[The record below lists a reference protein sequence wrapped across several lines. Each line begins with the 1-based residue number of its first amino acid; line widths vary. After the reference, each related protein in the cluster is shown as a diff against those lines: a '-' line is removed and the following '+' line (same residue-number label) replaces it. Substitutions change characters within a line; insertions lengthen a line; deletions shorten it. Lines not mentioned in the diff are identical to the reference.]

1 MDKKTLQEMQGILL
15 KEKARAEKEL
25 SRFKS
30 RPVKEDSS
38 LEDTLKKLLRDIHK
52 ALKRVEEGTYGTC
65 KYCSREIHE
74 ARLRARPASSSCI
87 ACKKTLTRD
96 M

>member
-1 MDKKTLQEMQGILL
+1 M
-15 KEKARAEKEL
+15 KEKARVEEEL
-25 SRFKS
+25 SRFEG

-38 LEDTLKKLLRDIHK
+38 LENTLKKLLRDIHK
-52 ALKRVEEGTYGTC
+52 ALERVEEGTYGIC
-65 KYCSREIHE
+65 KYCSKKIHE

-87 ACKKTLTRD
+87 VCKKTLTED